1 MKPCGDG
8 GATFH
13 ALLADY
19 RSLLARGLPPPAHAF
34 PPLLRACA
42 VSSSVLLPL
51 GLALHL
57 HALLLGHFPAD
68 PFVCS
73 SLLHLYSSS
82 GCLPFARRV
91 FDEIPLKSSVVPWS
105 ALIAA
110 YSRAGRPGSAFSLL
124 HDMRQSD
131 VRPNSVTFL
140 SLLPLDLV
148 PLQCLHASVVRHG
161 FEPDLVLANSLVSAY
176 GRCRVALAR
185 RLFDSMPLRDV
196 ISWNSLL
203 SGYSRIGCVREA
215 FDLFTEM
222 RSDGIYADHRTYA
235 SLLSSV
241 VNSSDGGGREGLVR
255 SGKLVHAALLTSGH
269 ELDAHVETALTGM
282 YLKYGVYGDAFLLF
296 ERSSDRRD
304 VVSWTAMISG
314 LVQSGAAD
322 KALIVFHQMLRSGPG
337 PAGSTLASAFSACAQ
352 LGSSKLG
359 ASIHGHVF
367 RRGLH
372 LDVPAQNSL
381 VSMYAKG
388 GHLRQSLYVFQA
400 MEDRDLVSWNSVISG
415 CAQNGHLAEAF
426 FLFGRMRAESQRPD
440 TITVVALFQV
450 CAAMGALHHGKLVHC
465 FVIRQEIDPSI
476 ALDTSL
482 VDMYAKCGD
491 LRAALRCFASMPEQ
505 DLVSWGAIIAGYG
518 SHGMG
523 ELALRVYKDFRNRGM
538 EPNDVIF
545 LAVLSACSHAGL
557 VSEGLRILKSMTEQ
571 FSSKPSLEHWG
582 CVIDLLCRAGRL
594 EEALGFANT
603 MTPRPNADILGMLLD
618 ACRTNGLVALAE
630 VVAKQIAALR
640 PDSANSYVQL
650 AHSYAAMRRWDGV
663 GEAWVQMRE
672 RGLKKA
678 PAWSFVELNGII
690 TTFFAEH
697 QTHSQQDEILF
708 LLKVLNGEMREI
720 SGSSTYRRWESSMLD
735 SRGVSDKE
743 EKAYNQDSADGEE
756 EMAFEEAIDGGEEE
770 TAYKEAAVDVEEDT
784 ADEEA
789 AATAGDRDAAV
800 ELLEEI
806 RALKDERSDLQ
817 RERANLVRDLSDA
830 RTKLAGAESDLK
842 AVAGQASRLEGELRI
857 IQDDL
862 STANIVSMEQ
872 EEKEN
877 VRRLNS
883 SIKDVEAK
891 FKVKISDLETTVKVL
906 EEELR
911 VSKQKE
917 RDEAEKFAAV
927 EEELMTKIAELRS
940 KLEIDKEEKKAFEI
954 DGKVDAGVLPVHF
967 QALRTSAMIGIV
979 ALAAG
984 SVVCLQLAKRR

>member
-42 VSSSVLLPL
+42 ASSSVLLPL

-82 GCLPFARRV
+82 GSLPFARRV

-110 YSRAGRPGSAFSLL
+110 YSRAGWPGAAFSLL
-124 HDMRQSD
+124 RDMRQND
-131 VRPNSVTFL
+131 VCPNSVTFL

-161 FEPDLVLANSLVSAY
+161 FESDVVLANSLVSAY
-176 GRCRVALAR
+176 GRCSVALAR

-203 SGYSRIGCVREA
+203 SGYSRIGGVREA

-222 RSDGIYADHRTYA
+222 RSDGIHADRPTYA

-241 VNSSDGGGREGLVR
+241 VNSSDGGGGTEGLVR
-255 SGKLVHAALLTSGH
+255 LGKLVHAALLTSGH
-269 ELDAHVETALTGM
+269 ELDAHVETALTGV
-282 YLKYGVYGDAFLLF
+282 YLKCGVYGDAFLLF

-322 KALIVFHQMLRSGPG
+322 KALIVFHQMLRSGPA
-337 PAGSTLASAFSACAQ
+337 PVASTLASAFSACAQ

-367 RRGLH
+367 RQGLH

-388 GHLRQSLYVFQA
+388 GLLRQSLCVFQA

-415 CAQNGHLAEAF
+415 GAQNGHLAEAF
-426 FLFGRMRAESQRPD
+426 FLFGRMRAESERPD

-450 CAAMGALHHGKLVHC
+450 CAATGALHHGKLVHC
-465 FVIRQEIDPSI
+465 FVVRHEIDPSI

-571 FSSKPSLEHWG
+571 FSLKPSLEHWG
-582 CVIDLLCRAGRL
+582 CVIDLLGRAGRL

-603 MTPRPNADILGMLLD
+603 MTPRPNADILGILLD
-618 ACRTNGLVALAE
+618 ACRAKGSVSLAE
-630 VVAKQIAALR
+630 AVAKQIAALR

-678 PAWSFVELNGII
+678 PAWSFVELNGNI

-708 LLKVLNGEMREI
+708 LLKVLDGEMREI
-720 SGSSTYRRWESSMLD
+720 SGSSTYRRWENSLLD
-735 SRGVSDKE
+735 FEG
-743 EKAYNQDSADGEE
+743 DSGEIDDSCSANAGF
-756 EMAFEEAIDGGEEE
+756 EMNIDMEAVLPRKTER
-770 TAYKEAAVDVEEDT
+770 TLDT
-784 ADEEA
+784 AVA
-789 AATAGDRDAAV
+789 
-800 ELLEEI
+800 
-806 RALKDERSDLQ
+806 
-817 RERANLVRDLSDA
+817 
-830 RTKLAGAESDLK
+830 KLR
-842 AVAGQASRLEGELRI
+842 Q
-857 IQDDL
+857 
-862 STANIVSMEQ
+862 
-872 EEKEN
+872 
-877 VRRLNS
+877 
-883 SIKDVEAK
+883 
-891 FKVKISDLETTVKVL
+891 
-906 EEELR
+906 
-911 VSKQKE
+911 
-917 RDEAEKFAAV
+917 
-927 EEELMTKIAELRS
+927 
-940 KLEIDKEEKKAFEI
+940 
-954 DGKVDAGVLPVHF
+954 P
-967 QALRTSAMIGIV
+967 
-979 ALAAG
+979 
-984 SVVCLQLAKRR
+984 